1 MDKLIIEKDSI
12 SVLELFGIL
21 AVRNNLW
28 IESALSQMREYT
40 SKDEQ
45 KALEDYSQGWIDQ
58 KEDRGVLNASESYLM
73 GYRDA
78 LKNILGCNSVKD

>member
-12 SVLELFGIL
+12 SILDLFGIL

-28 IESALSQMREYT
+28 IESALFQMKEYT

-45 KALEDYSQGWIDQ
+45 KALEEYCQGWIDQ
-58 KEDRGVLNASESYLM
+58 KEDRGVLNASERYLK

-78 LKNILGCNSVKD
+78 LKNILGGHGVKD